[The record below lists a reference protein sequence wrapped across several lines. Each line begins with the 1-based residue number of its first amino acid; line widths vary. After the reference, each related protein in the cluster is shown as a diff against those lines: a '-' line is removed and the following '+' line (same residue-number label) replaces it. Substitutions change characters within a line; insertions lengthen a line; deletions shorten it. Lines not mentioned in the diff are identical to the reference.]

1 MVEVTAGTEQF
12 RRTVFIVGTN
22 PSKDAVLEFLKAQ
35 KDAVGF
41 DRVINQESHYKNF
54 INADNEPVVAF
65 DNGYGM
71 TQMTNLNRPGIRG
84 GSNS

>member
-1 MVEVTAGTEQF
+1 M
-12 RRTVFIVGTN
+12 
-22 PSKDAVLEFLKAQ
+22 LEFLKTQ

-54 INADNEPVVAF
+54 INADSEPVVAF

-71 TQMTNLNRPGIRG
+71 TR
-84 GSNS
+84 